1 MTYKFFLGLGSN
13 IEPRIEYMKKACTEL
28 LKTGKIVKKSSI
40 YNTQP
45 WGYRTQADF
54 YNAVIEFDTSLEPK
68 ALFKKIKSIE
78 KKIGR
83 SNKLHWGPREI
94 DIDIIFC
101 RNCIVSEPELYI
113 PHREFSERRFVLE
126 PMVEINRNFVVTN
139 TNKTVLDFLN
149 ECIDHSQI
157 QKLSINW

>member
-13 IEPRIEYMKKACTEL
+13 IEPRIDYIRKACTEL
-28 LKTGKIVKKSSI
+28 LTIGKIIKKSSI

-45 WGYRTQADF
+45 WGYSKQGDF
-54 YNAVIEFDTSLEPK
+54 YNAVIEFDTSFEPK
-68 ALFKKIKSIE
+68 TLLKKIKAIE

-83 SNKLHWGPREI
+83 SNVLHWGPREI
-94 DIDIIFC
+94 DIDIVFC
-101 RNCIVSEPELYI
+101 QNCVVTEPDLYI
-113 PHREFSERRFVLE
+113 PHRDFSERRFILE
-126 PMVEINRNFVVTN
+126 PMAEINKNFLVTN
-139 TNKTVLDFLN
+139 TNKTVFDFLN